1 MIQSSRSYVSTG
13 RKIKGKGRGGK
24 IPQGAQKGK
33 IQFQGK
39 KIKFENDEEDGE
51 NDTKTG
57 MSFCA
62 LVAAY
67 SILLQKVA
75 PCTCVSHLVLLCGIS
90 ALLTVSAL
98 SVLCSIPSTT
108 VQNIVCVYIYTLYI
122 VVYR

>member
-1 MIQSSRSYVSTG
+1 MIQSSWSSIFTG

-62 LVAAY
+62 LDAAY
-67 SILLQKVA
+67 SILLQKVP
-75 PCTCVSHLVLLCGIS
+75 PCTCVSDL
-90 ALLTVSAL
+90 AL
-98 SVLCSIPSTT
+98 
-108 VQNIVCVYIYTLYI
+108 
-122 VVYR
+122 